1 MERIYEMI
9 ADARAK
15 KASDIHI
22 SEGLPVWYRIN
33 GRLLPAEVQ
42 LQESGIRGMLE
53 ALLDEKHRA
62 AFERGEDADFSLT
75 TPEGYR
81 QRVNVFRQQ
90 KKLATRRVRK
100 RKMRQT
106 IIATQQTQ
114 KNPAV

>member
-33 GRLLPAEVQ
+33 GRLLPAEAQ
-42 LQESGIRGMLE
+42 FQGSGIRGMLE

-62 AFERGEDADFSLT
+62 AFDRGEDADFSLT
-75 TPEGYR
+75 TPGG
-81 QRVNVFRQQ
+81 
-90 KKLATRRVRK
+90 
-100 RKMRQT
+100 
-106 IIATQQTQ
+106 I
-114 KNPAV
+114 PAESQCIPAAEEAGSHHPSSERFHSLPGRTEDAHDSL

>member
-42 LQESGIRGMLE
+42 LQGSGIRGMLE

-62 AFERGEDADFSLT
+62 AFERGEDADF
-75 TPEGYR
+75 P
-81 QRVNVFRQQ
+81 
-90 KKLATRRVRK
+90 
-100 RKMRQT
+100 
-106 IIATQQTQ
+106 
-114 KNPAV
+114 